1 MFYLLIYMILAAAD
15 FPITS
20 AFNIDTTNSIV
31 HRGEQKD
38 FYGYKVL
45 QHMSPTNKGVIVTA
59 PLRLNGSGGIS
70 KRNQDGTELW
80 FNSSLPFNSTLPF
93 NGSSDTYSIKH
104 LGLSITTDTESR
116 FIACSPSFAHP
127 CDKNVYLN
135 SVCYNIT
142 DDFKLLSTFAPLF
155 QKCIEKVVNLVFLF
169 DGSESMTE
177 TEFDQNKVFIINIMN
192 QLKNTSFKF
201 AAVQFSTICKT
212 VFDFNDYMNGTAQ
225 DKLTKEKHMK
235 GVTNTHKALRFTLEN
250 LLENKSAGASE
261 KASKAVVI
269 ITDGDPS
276 DLDKS
281 YQSVKTYKDK
291 DITRVVIGVKIRDD
305 KYDKLNKIA
314 SDPKNVFKIESYDG
328 LTGKLENLQKQIF
341 AIEGSNR
348 TRLEKLN
355 SEMAQSGFSAVS
367 HKGTLILGSVGSNT
381 WRGTLNEYQKENKVI
396 LDPDMQE
403 ASYMGYSLSVGER
416 NGTSLYFTGAPRFNH
431 MGQVVVFQ
439 RDEDK
444 WPIVQKITVDQIGS
458 YFGAELCSVD
468 IDSDGNTDFL
478 LVGAPMFFLPEE
490 RKEGS
495 IYIYALSD
503 KIDLTMVLQ
512 VKAPSMG
519 RFGTTISSLSDLDGD
534 GLRDVAVGAPLEEN
548 NAGAVYIFLGHRGTG
563 MRNISSQRITGAQ
576 FDSGLRF
583 FGQSIHGVIDLG
595 KDGLPDIVVGSQGA
609 AVVLRSKPVFD
620 VKAKLSFYP
629 NVISIQNISCLDK
642 AETKPLPMTNITACF
657 EMKEVTKSIAGP
669 GINVSFVL
677 NVDPM
682 RQSNRGFFS
691 ESGANNRKII
701 HTYELT
707 DKETCFNYSIY
718 MNKCIQDTLSPVN
731 IKLNFSQEFNEN
743 STTTLSIDSNRRAVV
758 EVPFEKHCEKEI
770 CIADLKVDFNFK
782 SEELLVTRHSS
793 IKIWIKLDNRAD
805 DSYNTSL
812 TMLYPQGL
820 SFSMLD
826 QTGNKKLTQICAD
839 QEKLDETVCGI
850 SLPVYRSNSS
860 AEFIATF
867 RTKDFEWNDTLAMTV
882 FAKSENSNSSKSSS
896 MTRIIPVKYS
906 VGMAIAV
913 NDTSDDNLK
922 FTPENYTTQK
932 LSTIYN
938 IRNTD
943 FKDFPISVFVFFQ
956 EKLEHNFEMKNY
968 KVIVSPNKTQCSNFS
983 TPKAEDCP
991 WKENCVAIKCDTFML
1006 KNYSDVYIS
1015 LLGDVHF
1022 RNLKNY
1028 ESNMPFLKKY
1038 TGVHGEVQFNSSIK
1052 VRYDGGRYVMK
1063 QEKNKNYTK
1072 ELSTGVVVEFKVP
1085 QHKNLIIATGV
1096 ILGLFLLIIL
1106 TIIMWKCG
1114 CFKRKTIED
1123 FTEEMAA
1130 QTITSSMSSP
1140 NKLEQVV
1147 EEKKPLNAGQDKNED
1162 KDNPSDNPKGASEK
1176 VDF

>member
-1 MFYLLIYMILAAAD
+1 AD

-80 FNSSLPFNSTLPF
+80 FNSSLPFNS
-93 NGSSDTYSIKH
+93 SSHPYSAKH

-116 FIACSPSFAHP
+116 FIACSPSLAHP

-235 GVTNTHKALRFTLEN
+235 GVTNTHKALKFTFNPKRQHFFREN

-291 DITRVVIGVKIRDD
+291 EITRVVIGVKIRDD

-328 LTGKLENLQKQIF
+328 LTGKLENLQQQIF

-381 WRGTLNEYQKENKVI
+381 WRGALNEYQKENKVI

-416 NGTSLYFTGAPRFNH
+416 NGISLYFTGAPRFNH
-431 MGQVVVFQ
+431 MGQVVVFR

-444 WPIVQKITVDQIGS
+444 WQIVQKITVDQIGS

-548 NAGAVYIFLGHRGTG
+548 NAGAVYIFLGKNGTG
-563 MRNISSQRITGAQ
+563 MRNISSQ
-576 FDSGLRF
+576 
-583 FGQSIHGVIDLG
+583 SIHGVIDLEE
-595 KDGLPDIVVGSQGA
+595 DGLPDIVVGSQGA

-657 EMKEVTKSIAGP
+657 EMKEVTKSTAGP

-701 HTYELT
+701 HTHELT

-758 EVPFEKHCEKEI
+758 EVGPVTKGCCRNVPFEKRCEKEI

-839 QEKLDETVCGI
+839 QEKLNETVCGI
-850 SLPVYRSNSS
+850 SLPVYRSKSS

-968 KVIVSPNKTQCSNFS
+968 KVIVSPNKTPCSNFS

-1063 QEKNKNYTK
+1063 QE
-1072 ELSTGVVVEFKVP
+1072 TGVVVEFKVP
-1085 QHKNLIIATGV
+1085 QHRNLIIATGV
-1096 ILGLFLLIIL
+1096 ILGFFLLIKL

-1123 FTEEMAA
+1123 FTEEAA
-1130 QTITSSMSSP
+1130 QTIPLSMSSL
-1140 NKLEQVV
+1140 NKFEQVV
-1147 EEKKPLNAGQDKNED
+1147 EEKKHLNADED
-1162 KDNPSDNPKGASEK
+1162 KDNPSDNPEG
-1176 VDF
+1176 DFE